1 MSPQR
6 QTLLSLVFAC
16 ICLSKSLL
24 IRLQMFRDKFVNIV
38 CLSVPTL
45 PLQATVAEV
54 SHPSDPFAGL
64 KNDILFK

>member
-1 MSPQR
+1 
-6 QTLLSLVFAC
+6 
-16 ICLSKSLL
+16 
-24 IRLQMFRDKFVNIV
+24 MFRDKFVNIV